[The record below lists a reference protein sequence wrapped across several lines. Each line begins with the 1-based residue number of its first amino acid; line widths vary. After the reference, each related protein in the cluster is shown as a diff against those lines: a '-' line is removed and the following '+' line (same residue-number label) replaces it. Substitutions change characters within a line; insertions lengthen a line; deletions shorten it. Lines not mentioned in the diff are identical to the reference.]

1 MTPRFFRIQ
10 VHQSSL
16 ETGPEFVVVEALYF
30 SQMESLAA
38 AYGSDEEDEGE
49 RHVPWVGPGL
59 APLSSTKITV
69 NCAPRVPD
77 KASDANEQQYS
88 GGNTEPLLTDPTIP
102 YVPIISD
109 THVI

>member
-1 MTPRFFRIQ
+1 MTSNDAAVLSDP
-10 VHQSSL
+10 SSPKQFGNW
-16 ETGPEFVVVEALYF
+16 TRGCGGIVALYSV

-38 AYGSDEEDEGE
+38 AYGSDEEDEAE

-69 NCAPRVPD
+69 NCAPSVPD

-88 GGNTEPLLTDPTIP
+88 RGGTPNPC
-102 YVPIISD
+102 
-109 THVI
+109 

>member
-1 MTPRFFRIQ
+1 M
-10 VHQSSL
+10 
-16 ETGPEFVVVEALYF
+16 ALYSV

-38 AYGSDEEDEGE
+38 AYGSDEEDEDE

-69 NCAPRVPD
+69 NCAPSVPD

-88 GGNTEPLLTDPTIP
+88 GGGGGGEDTEPLLTDPTNP

-109 THVI
+109 THVIRGQK

>member
-1 MTPRFFRIQ
+1 MTSNDARFFRIQ

-16 ETGPEFVVVEALYF
+16 ETGPEVVVALYSV

-38 AYGSDEEDEGE
+38 AYGSDEEDEDE

-69 NCAPRVPD
+69 NCAPSVPD
-77 KASDANEQQYS
+77 KASDANEQQYT
-88 GGNTEPLLTDPTIP
+88 GGGTVSPC
-102 YVPIISD
+102 
-109 THVI
+109 